1 MQDKRIVITGMGAV
15 TPIGT
20 GLDSFWNG
28 VTNGRNGVDK
38 ITLFNTDGFPVKF
51 AAEVKDFDPEEWFE
65 AKAAKRMDRV
75 NQFGFVG
82 AMMAYAD
89 SGLDKESIDKNRVG
103 VIIGSGIGGIKSFEE
118 AGTTI
123 LDKGVK
129 SISPLSVSKTL
140 ANMTACFVSIEFG
153 FKGPLS
159 APSVA
164 CSTGSVAV
172 GDAFRVLQYGD
183 ADIMFAGSAEACIT
197 PVSFG
202 GFCAT
207 RSMSTRND
215 YDASRPFDKDRDGFI
230 MGEGAG
236 VVVLEELEHAKKRK
250 ARIYAE
256 IAGYGN
262 TSDAFHLVA
271 PHPEGDGM
279 MRVMQ
284 NALAD
289 AKLKPQDID
298 YINAHGTS
306 TVLNDRTES
315 KAIIRA
321 FGDHAHSLKV
331 SSIKSMI
338 GHLMGASGS
347 VEFISTVLSVYNDI
361 ITPTINYKNPDPD
374 CPLDY
379 VVKGK
384 VSATVNAAIS
394 NSFGFGGGNACLAVK
409 KYRE

>member
-207 RSMSTRND
+207 RSMSTIND

-306 TVLNDRTES
+306 TVLNDKTES

-379 VVKGK
+379 VVDGK
-384 VSATVNAAIS
+384 VHATVNAAIS